1 MHTVCLLLR
10 RYYKEDYFRRRHW
23 NAWRRFPLALSL
35 WQDSIF
41 ARAHRIRGVM
51 GSSVCNSRF
60 CVNLFARVR
69 AGQNLIELDCP
80 DAENASF
87 FHHDR
92 GAASLQKMDVE
103 HCLQLV
109 FLGRDEIFVS

>member
-1 MHTVCLLLR
+1 
-10 RYYKEDYFRRRHW
+10 
-23 NAWRRFPLALSL
+23 
-35 WQDSIF
+35 
-41 ARAHRIRGVM
+41 M

-109 FLGRDEIFVS
+109 FLGRDEILYRDPQAVPSARLDYFVLNTTEF